1 MDLHRPGNSAHR
13 ARSDAVF
20 ARGFQRRL
28 TQLWVRGQP
37 QIIVRRQIDDFLAVK
52 RADRRLLVLQH
63 AQLEV
68 RAFGFEFV
76 ELVGEIGERVRAGCS
91 SHENLVAADERAP

>member
-1 MDLHRPGNSAHR
+1 MVRTAPDPTPYLRVASSA
-13 ARSDAVF
+13 ASRSF
-20 ARGFQRRL
+20 GM
-28 TQLWVRGQP
+28 RGQP
-37 QIIVRRQIDDFLAVK
+37 QIIVRRQIDDFLAVE

-68 RAFGFEFV
+68 RALGFEFV